1 MRDSHSK
8 VLRRTLVAPMLVASL
23 IVIQLFPADRSASK
37 IADRLSLQGRESSQ
51 LQACV
56 ATPPDSGWYVVEV
69 GDVAT
74 VRLPPDARLTTVR
87 TADQNLTPEQR
98 RALSEL
104 RGSWMLADYGGIGL
118 SIRPRTESST
128 PKILADSGA
137 GRNGWCIGRGG
148 DDAFLARMVVGH
160 LYASFGRHV
169 EALWALRD
177 GRELVLSGVTDTTAG
192 NVLLQ
197 IARSVRLRQS

>member
-1 MRDSHSK
+1 
-8 VLRRTLVAPMLVASL
+8 MLVASL
-23 IVIQLFPADRSASK
+23 IVIQLFGADRSASK
-37 IADRLSLQGRESSQ
+37 IADRGSLQGRESSQ

-74 VRLPPDARLTTVR
+74 VHLPPDARLTTVR
-87 TADQNLTPEQR
+87 RADQNLTPEQR

-118 SIRPRTESST
+118 SLRPRTESAT

-137 GRNGWCIGRGG
+137 RAGRGG
-148 DDAFLARMVVGH
+148 VTAEVATTGFLRAWLSGIYMRPSEGTSRH
-160 LYASFGRHV
+160 FGLYAMVAS
-169 EALWALRD
+169 WC
-177 GRELVLSGVTDTTAG
+177 
-192 NVLLQ
+192 
-197 IARSVRLRQS
+197 SVV

>member
-1 MRDSHSK
+1 
-8 VLRRTLVAPMLVASL
+8 MLVASL

-37 IADRLSLQGRESSQ
+37 IADRVSLQGRESSR

-87 TADQNLTPEQR
+87 TADQNLTPEQQ

-118 SIRPRTESST
+118 SLRPRTESST
-128 PKILADSGA
+128 AKILADSGA
-137 GRNGWCIGRGG
+137 GRNGWCIGRSG
-148 DDAFLARMVVGH
+148 DDRFLARMVVGH

-169 EALWALRD
+169 EALWALPD